1 ADMPLYEG
9 RLHFMR
15 RLEVDGTV
23 RVLNADWA
31 APGADPLRGIWVTL
45 TLRCAGATLQLFT
58 DAPDV
63 SARQL
68 LAQYPFPLNEP
79 VLPHPFTSGPEEAI
93 PEVTMLLSQELMWL
107 ANSVA
112 QKGEQLILST
122 LDHTAT
128 LTKRFFATM
137 F

>member
-1 ADMPLYEG
+1 
-9 RLHFMR
+9 
-15 RLEVDGTV
+15 
-23 RVLNADWA
+23 
-31 APGADPLRGIWVTL
+31 
-45 TLRCAGATLQLFT
+45 
-58 DAPDV
+58 
-63 SARQL
+63 
-68 LAQYPFPLNEP
+68 LNEP

-107 ANSVA
+107 ASSVA